1 MTSPGPVCG
10 NVTRRSGTVAGVTGE
25 TIAFLA
31 QALADEMEDGGCAY
45 YGQVERL
52 RIDGGQLVETGPG
65 WDSAEDAVAWGRVR
79 ADVVLIRLGA
89 SPPQAYFSAG
99 KREPSGPP
107 LSRWEGRKSTAND
120 S

>member
-1 MTSPGPVCG
+1 M
-10 NVTRRSGTVAGVTGE
+10 TGE

-45 YGQVERL
+45 YGHVERL

-65 WDSAEDAVAWGRVR
+65 WDSAEDAVAWGQVR

>member
-52 RIDGGQLVETGPG
+52 RIDGGQLVETG
-65 WDSAEDAVAWGRVR
+65 RVGTR
-79 ADVVLIRLGA
+79 PKTRLRGDECELT
-89 SPPQAYFSAG
+89 SC
-99 KREPSGPP
+99 
-107 LSRWEGRKSTAND
+107 
-120 S
+120 